1 MARGEIQRPEARP
14 AIPPQQDEARHLCD
28 AIAVQLSG
36 VVAAC
41 NAHWF
46 RAAEGWLFDGRVLTL
61 LVPSQAHVE
70 WLSSDLYRER
80 LSRASAEI
88 DRRGLRFAFLVS
100 APATPALHDGAL

>member
-1 MARGEIQRPEARP
+1 MARGEIRPSSADP
-14 AIPPQQDEARHLCD
+14 IPPQQDEARHLWD

-36 VVAAC
+36 VVAPC

-61 LVPSQAHVE
+61 LAPSQAHAE
-70 WLSSDLYRER
+70 WLSSEMYRER